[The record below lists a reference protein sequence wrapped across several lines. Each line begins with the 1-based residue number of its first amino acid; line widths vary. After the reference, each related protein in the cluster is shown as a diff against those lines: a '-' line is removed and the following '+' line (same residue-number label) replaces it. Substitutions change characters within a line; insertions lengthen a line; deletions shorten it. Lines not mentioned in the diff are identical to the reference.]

1 MSERSS
7 TDLPV
12 ALHAIQRRHVVV
24 AATLAG
30 LFSLLLLAAVRLAS
44 AEPLAAAEKS
54 SDDSNRPLDPE
65 EGRRSFQRRLRQAEA
80 AKPGHVADAEGMPI
94 AGATVKRADSAWTA
108 TTDAGGAFPL
118 PELKPGEQA
127 QLHVSARGFLPL
139 ENAYLSRTAEGQYY
153 LSGEWPIRLSR
164 PSTLSGRV
172 LGPDGKPLAGA
183 SLSITTWS
191 RNYFRSNQ
199 CRVTTDALGRFT
211 FENIPPGSHT
221 IYYPGECAP
230 SVPAKGVY
238 GSLIV
243 EPADG
248 QNPKDLTIDLSQ
260 STASVE
266 GQVFGPDGKALADT
280 KVILCRYHEWK
291 ENGSS
296 GGAGPYAIVPATD
309 NQGRYK
315 LTGIGPGQWDIR
327 PYHTRFQRPS
337 PHQLVTLAPKQTVRQ
352 NLQVPERND
361 PENDITR
368 AANEAERADDL
379 SKLNLCVY
387 SYCAIPAMDHE
398 VASSGRFLFISLV
411 PGQIDT
417 TYVERKGLSLP
428 PKATPETV
436 AATAHVGE
444 LYFVAPDKL
453 VMVNGTIVA
462 PFTPPAN
469 RYPESFPSWIAGMKR
484 AQIVEQV
491 EAFRRKTPETDGRRI
506 TVEKGQQ
513 YVVVRSDGKAFVM
526 QIGDVGKDGIS
537 PSLLYVGHLRLATGS
552 GVKSNPTPSPKAKAK

>member
-1 MSERSS
+1 MHMSERPS
-7 TDLPV
+7 TN
-12 ALHAIQRRHVVV
+12 LHAVRPRHVVLV
-24 AATLAG
+24 ATLAG
-30 LFSLLLLAAVRLAS
+30 LLSLVLLAAARLAL
-44 AEPLAAAEKS
+44 AEPSAAAEKS

-65 EGRRSFQRRLRQAEA
+65 EGRRSFQRRLRHAEA

-94 AGATVKRADSAWTA
+94 AGATVKRSDSAWNA
-108 TTDAGGAFPL
+108 TTDANGAFPL
-118 PELKPGEQA
+118 PEVKPGESM
-127 QLHVSARGFLPL
+127 QLHVSAPGFLPL
-139 ENAYLSRTAEGQYY
+139 ENAYLCRTAEGQYY
-153 LSGEWPIRLSR
+153 LSGEWPIRLAR
-164 PSTLSGRV
+164 PSTLFGRV
-172 LGPDGKPLAGA
+172 LGPDGKPLVGA

-191 RNYFRSNQ
+191 RNYVKSNQ

-221 IYYPGECAP
+221 IYYPGEPAQ

-248 QNPKDLTIDLSQ
+248 HNLKDLTIDLSQ

-266 GQVFGPDGKALADT
+266 GQVFGPDGKLLADT

-315 LTGIGPGQWDIR
+315 LTGIGPGQWEIR
-327 PYHTRFQRPS
+327 PYHTRYQRPS
-337 PHQLVTLAPKQTVRQ
+337 PHQLVTLAPKQSVRQ

-368 AANEAERADDL
+368 AANLAERADDL
-379 SKLNLCVY
+379 GKLNLCVY
-387 SYCAIPAMDHE
+387 SYCAIPSVDHE
-398 VASSGRFLFISLV
+398 LASSDRFIFISLV

-417 TYVERKGLSLP
+417 TYVERKGLGLP
-428 PKATPETV
+428 PNATPETV

-444 LYFVAPDKL
+444 LYFVAPNTL
-453 VMVNGTIVA
+453 VTVNGTIVA
-462 PFTPPAN
+462 PLTPPAN
-469 RYPESFPSWIAGMKR
+469 GSPATFPSWIAGMKR
-484 AQIVEQV
+484 TQIIKQV
-491 EAFRRKTPETDGRRI
+491 EAFRRRTPETDGRRI
-506 TVEKGQQ
+506 IVEKGQQ
-513 YVVVRSDGKAFVM
+513 YIVVRNDGRAFVM
-526 QIGDVGKDGIS
+526 QIGEVGKGGIS
-537 PSLLYVGHLRLATGS
+537 PSLLYVGRLRLAKS
-552 GVKSNPTPSPKAKAK
+552 SDVKSNPAPSPKTRAK